1 MPDLHAP
8 AMPKL
13 RVTRGDGQADLAW
26 QVPGDRPFPLPVTVS
41 IDGERNTTAL
51 QPGDS
56 KAIPSRR
63 CIRSGDG

>member
-41 IDGERNTTAL
+41 IDGERRQLIMA
-51 QPGDS
+51 GDYGWQH
-56 KAIPSRR
+56 P
-63 CIRSGDG
+63 